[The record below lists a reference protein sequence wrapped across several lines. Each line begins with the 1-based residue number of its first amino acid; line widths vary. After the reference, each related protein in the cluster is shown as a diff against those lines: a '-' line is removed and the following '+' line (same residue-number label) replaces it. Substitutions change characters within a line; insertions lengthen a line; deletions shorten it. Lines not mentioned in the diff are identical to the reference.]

1 MSYNEKYLK
10 YKNKYLALK
19 DLVGGFTYDL
29 KDPKQKEKAT
39 NALLSAGIAQSK
51 IDELYDAIKKYKSVK
66 RNDAELPYNERFHVK
81 LIQGHLKF
89 FYEDELKNLNPI
101 PVVMSQNEKRD
112 SGLAD
117 TVDNLPEHLP
127 ASELSPKPLPPLP
140 LSPQPTPPP
149 LPLSPQPTPSPQA
162 QSSPQVRSLEANLGS
177 TELNVPA
184 ALGLFGAQQSV
195 SPSKYNQ
202 IKKKSPLK

>member
-51 IDELYDAIKKYKSVK
+51 IDELYAAIKKYKSVK

-101 PVVMSQNEKRD
+101 PVAMSQNEKRD
-112 SGLAD
+112 NGLTD
-117 TVDNLPEHLP
+117 TVDSLPEHLP
-127 ASELSPKPLPPLP
+127 LSELSPKSL
-140 LSPQPTPPP
+140 PP
-149 LPLSPQPTPSPQA
+149 LPLSPQPTPSPKA
-162 QSSPQVRSLEANLGS
+162 QSSPQ
-177 TELNVPA
+177 VPA

-195 SPSKYNQ
+195 SPSIYQQ

>member
-29 KDPKQKEKAT
+29 KDRKQKEKAT
-39 NALLSAGIAQSK
+39 NALLSAGITQSK
-51 IDELYDAIKKYKSVK
+51 IDELYAAIKKYKSVK
-66 RNDAELPYNERFHVK
+66 RNDAELSYEERFHVK

-101 PVVMSQNEKRD
+101 PIVMSQNEKKD

-140 LSPQPTPPP
+140 LSPQP
-149 LPLSPQPTPSPQA
+149 SPQ
-162 QSSPQVRSLEANLGS
+162 
-177 TELNVPA
+177 VPA

>member
-29 KDPKQKEKAT
+29 KDRKQKEKAT

-51 IDELYDAIKKYKSVK
+51 IDELYAAIKKYKSVK
-66 RNDAELPYNERFHVK
+66 RNDAELSYEERFHVK

-101 PVVMSQNEKRD
+101 PIVMSQNEKRD
-112 SGLAD
+112 SGLTD
-117 TVDNLPEHLP
+117 TVVSLPEHLP
-127 ASELSPKPLPPLP
+127 ASELSP
-140 LSPQPTPPP
+140 QP
-149 LPLSPQPTPSPQA
+149 
-162 QSSPQVRSLEANLGS
+162 SPQVRQSPQ
-177 TELNVPA
+177 VPV
-184 ALGLFGAQQSV
+184 ALGLFGSAPSV
-195 SPSKYNQ
+195 PSKYDQ

>member
-29 KDPKQKEKAT
+29 KDRKQKEKAT

-51 IDELYDAIKKYKSVK
+51 IDELYAAIKKYKSVK
-66 RNDAELPYNERFHVK
+66 RNDAELSYEERFHVK

-101 PVVMSQNEKRD
+101 PIVMSQNEKRD
-112 SGLAD
+112 SGLTD
-117 TVDNLPEHLP
+117 TVASLPEHLP
-127 ASELSPKPLPPLP
+127 VSELSP
-140 LSPQPTPPP
+140 QP
-149 LPLSPQPTPSPQA
+149 
-162 QSSPQVRSLEANLGS
+162 SPQVRQSPQ
-177 TELNVPA
+177 TPA
-184 ALGLFGAQQSV
+184 ALGLFGSTP
-195 SPSKYNQ
+195 SFPSKYDQ

>member
-19 DLVGGFTYDL
+19 DLIGGFTYDL
-29 KDPKQKEKAT
+29 KDRKQKEKAT
-39 NALLSAGIAQSK
+39 NALLSAGITQPK
-51 IDELYDAIKKYKSVK
+51 IDELYAAIKKYKSIK
-66 RNDAELPYNERFHVK
+66 RNDAELPYDERFHVK

-101 PVVMSQNEKRD
+101 PIVMSQNEKRD
-112 SGLAD
+112 SGLTD

-127 ASELSPKPLPPLP
+127 VSELSP
-140 LSPQPTPPP
+140 QPS
-149 LPLSPQPTPSPQA
+149 LQSTPSPKA
-162 QSSPQVRSLEANLGS
+162 QSSPQ
-177 TELNVPA
+177 VPA
-184 ALGLFGAQQSV
+184 ALGLFGSQPIV
-195 SPSKYNQ
+195 PSKYDQ

>member
-29 KDPKQKEKAT
+29 KDRKQKEKAT
-39 NALLSAGIAQSK
+39 NALLSAGITQSK
-51 IDELYDAIKKYKSVK
+51 IDELYAAIKKYKSVK
-66 RNDAELPYNERFHVK
+66 RNDAELPYDERFHVK
-81 LIQGHLKF
+81 LIHGHLKF

-101 PVVMSQNEKRD
+101 PIVMSQNEKRD

-127 ASELSPKPLPPLP
+127 VSELSPKSTLPPLP
-140 LSPQPTPPP
+140 LSPQPS
-149 LPLSPQPTPSPQA
+149 LQSTPSPKA
-162 QSSPQVRSLEANLGS
+162 QSPQ
-177 TELNVPA
+177 VPA
-184 ALGLFGAQQSV
+184 ALGFFGAQQSV
-195 SPSKYNQ
+195 SPSKYQQ